1 MQIFDDFF
9 IRALVAGVLIALVAA
24 PVGCN
29 IIWRRMAFFGDTL
42 AHSALLGVVLAV
54 SSSLNIMLVVF
65 CVAASLALALSGL
78 RQMTGVASD
87 AILGLLA
94 HATLALALVLT
105 SLLPASGI
113 DVSSL
118 LFGDILAVSK
128 QDILVILI
136 FVLLLLLILVFIW
149 RPLFAATVSVELA
162 EAEGASSKNVEVIFL
177 LIVAAMVALSIK
189 LVGALLITALL
200 IIPPAAARSFASSPE
215 RMAVVAAVVGMLSV
229 IGGLHLSLY
238 ADTPAGPS
246 IVLCASLMFVLLL
259 GASLFI
265 SQRSAA

>member
-9 IRALVAGVLIALVAA
+9 VRALVAGVLIALVAA

-54 SSSLNIMLVVF
+54 STSLNIMLVVF

-118 LFGDILAVSK
+118 LFGDILAVGK
-128 QDILVILI
+128 NDILIILI
-136 FVLLLLLILVFIW
+136 FVVLLLSILMIIW
-149 RPLFAATVSVELA
+149 RRLFAATVSVELA
-162 EAEGASSKNVEVIFL
+162 EAEGASSVRVEVVFL

-200 IIPPAAARSFASSPE
+200 IIPPAAARSFARSPE
-215 RMAVVAAVVGMLSV
+215 RMAILAGLVGVLSV
-229 IGGLHLSLY
+229 IGGLYLSLY

-246 IVLCASLMFVLLL
+246 IVLCASLLFVVLL
-259 GASLFI
+259 GASLI
-265 SQRSAA
+265 SARRNTV